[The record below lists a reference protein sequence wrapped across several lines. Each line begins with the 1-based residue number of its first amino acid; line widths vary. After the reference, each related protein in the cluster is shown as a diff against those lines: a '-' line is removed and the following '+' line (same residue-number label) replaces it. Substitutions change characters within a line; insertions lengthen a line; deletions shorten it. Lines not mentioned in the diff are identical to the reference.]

1 MDPIFKGAT
10 RPAMMLGIPILP
22 CILVAG
28 LGIILCSWSLLLF
41 GWQVTVVEA
50 VVVFSLLMWM
60 RFISKFD
67 DQKLNQ
73 YMLMFRS
80 MVDRRNI
87 AYWQATSPSPI
98 RFTLRD

>member
-50 VVVFSLLMWM
+50 VVVFCLLMWM
-60 RFISKFD
+60 RIISTSD

-73 YMLMFRS
+73 QMLMFRS
-80 MVDRRNI
+80 MVDRRNFG
-87 AYWQATSPSPI
+87 YWKATSPSPTL
-98 RFTLRD
+98 FTCRD